1 MARVAATGR
10 SRRAD
15 ILAAAQH
22 EFAVSGYA
30 GGRIE
35 RIAAA
40 AAVNKQLLFH
50 YFDSKDGLFLVALEE
65 LLGRCDPPAASG
77 TDQPADEI
85 RRLLTGLQV
94 SLRELPG
101 LPAIIA
107 DSISNDAFPAD
118 AAALVRRWCD
128 RLAARLE
135 LALVEGQRRGYFRDD
150 IDPHA
155 VAGLA
160 LAAVLGAGSL
170 GGSGRP
176 VPLGT
181 LLVDYCAWR

>member
-1 MARVAATGR
+1 MARVAASGR

-22 EFAVSGYA
+22 EFAMAGYA

-50 YFDSKDGLFLVALEE
+50 YFESKDGLFLVALEE
-65 LLGRCDPPAASG
+65 LLGRCEPAAAPG
-77 TDQPADEI
+77 GEPPADEI
-85 RRLLTGLQV
+85 RRLLADLQAA
-94 SLRELPG
+94 LRQLPG

-107 DSISNDAFPAD
+107 DSIANDGFPPD
-118 AAALVRRWCD
+118 AAALVKGWCE
-128 RLAARLE
+128 RLAARVE
-135 LALVEGQRRGYFRDD
+135 RALTDGQRRGYFRDD

-155 VAGLA
+155 IAALA
-160 LAAVLGAGSL
+160 LAAALGAGSL
-170 GGSGRP
+170 GRSAGP
-176 VPLGT
+176 VPLGA